1 MGRLIWNAG
10 QAGPCADAG
19 RRQGRCG
26 WNYPTTNLF
35 VFFKNFAGSGRS
47 SRQVMF
53 VGRLPTWLAQRW
65 PAGEF
70 SAVVALALPME
81 QILGDGL
88 VNDIQSSLTNIDFI
102 IQLYS
107 FIRQE
112 RFALGCGTLRKF
124 ARQIGA
130 RSHKRGNQGIGLIS
144 KLLVQRLWT
153 IWQLNIYGV
162 FYIFLFSWPRCI
174 TALQVSN
181 PDSKEFSCVCAQNVL
196 NLNGCKLR

>member
-1 MGRLIWNAG
+1 MI
-10 QAGPCADAG
+10 
-19 RRQGRCG
+19 
-26 WNYPTTNLF
+26 
-35 VFFKNFAGSGRS
+35 
-47 SRQVMF
+47 
-53 VGRLPTWLAQRW
+53 
-65 PAGEF
+65 
-70 SAVVALALPME
+70 ALALPME

-124 ARQIGA
+124 VRQIGA

-162 FYIFLFSWPRCI
+162 FLYLFIFLAKMYYSPASFQSRFKRI
-174 TALQVSN
+174 FLRLR
-181 PDSKEFSCVCAQNVL
+181 SKCT
-196 NLNGCKLR
+196 KLKWL

>member
-1 MGRLIWNAG
+1 
-10 QAGPCADAG
+10 
-19 RRQGRCG
+19 
-26 WNYPTTNLF
+26 
-35 VFFKNFAGSGRS
+35 
-47 SRQVMF
+47 MF
-53 VGRLPTWLAQRW
+53 VSRLPTWLAQRW

-88 VNDIQSSLTNIDFI
+88 VNGIQSSLTNIDFI

-130 RSHKRGNQGIGLIS
+130 RSHKQGISGLD
-144 KLLVQRLWT
+144 L
-153 IWQLNIYGV
+153 
-162 FYIFLFSWPRCI
+162 
-174 TALQVSN
+174 
-181 PDSKEFSCVCAQNVL
+181 
-196 NLNGCKLR
+196 